1 MIVLILCRK
10 VQTEI
15 LFLMICPFLDL
26 IMKKKQEINIKTS
39 TSGEGSSS
47 QQSSTR
53 RILDDAEEDDFLAV
67 NNAVSLI
74 KHHLRD

>member
-1 MIVLILCRK
+1 
-10 VQTEI
+10 
-15 LFLMICPFLDL
+15 
-26 IMKKKQEINIKTS
+26 MKKKQEINIKTS